1 MTLFKVLHHPHMLLR
16 KVSTPVLEF
25 SSSLKEFTQIMIDTM
40 MAYQGIG
47 LAAPQVGVLKRIT
60 VVDVSPYLKS
70 ENLKEWHGHA
80 RVMVNSK
87 EVPLSFPLVLINPVI
102 VKKEQE
108 GVFPLDGC
116 LSLPGVSKSET
127 KRFFSIQL
135 EAYSPDRDLIQIET
149 SGILSICLQHEIDH
163 LDGILFVDRLIQP
176 ADKNEI
182 LADIQDFEEDP
193 KERRKWKKLKTMDAR
208 AYVEAQSP
216 RWT

>member
-1 MTLFKVLHHPHMLLR
+1 
-16 KVSTPVLEF
+16 
-25 SSSLKEFTQIMIDTM
+25 
-40 MAYQGIG
+40 
-47 LAAPQVGVLKRIT
+47 
-60 VVDVSPYLKS
+60 
-70 ENLKEWHGHA
+70 
-80 RVMVNSK
+80 MVNSK